1 MGCIFVLAKSLKIP
15 TMKKLILLSAFA
27 VLFFSCKST
36 SVTNTKVDNKTE
48 RMLKGNFVIS
58 SVDYPG
64 SEYIKVNSFGL
75 ADSQC
80 FEGST
85 WKFVSNNNK
94 GEMALTK
101 MGCPAF
107 SSPIT
112 WFINKDGQFVLKVLS
127 AGEKAKKVRDGYVL
141 GVANV
146 SETSF
151 QLIDKIDV
159 GGKLTDVVYQFTKVN

>member
-1 MGCIFVLAKSLKIP
+1 M
-15 TMKKLILLSAFA
+15 FA
-27 VLFFSCKST
+27 VLLFSCKST
-36 SVTNTKVDNKTE
+36 SVTNTKLDNKTE
-48 RMLKGNFVIS
+48 RLIKGNYVVS

-64 SEYIKVNSFGL
+64 SEYIKVNAFQL

-80 FEGST
+80 FVGST

-101 MGCPAF
+101 SGCPAF

-112 WFINKDGQFVLKVLS
+112 WFVNKDGQFVLKVLD
-127 AGEKAKKVRDGYVL
+127 AGEKAKKVRDGYIL
-141 GVANV
+141 NV
-146 SETSF
+146 SNATESSF

-159 GGKLTDVVYQFTKVN
+159 GGKMTDVVYQFTRVN

>member
-1 MGCIFVLAKSLKIP
+1 
-15 TMKKLILLSAFA
+15 MKKLILMTAF
-27 VLFFSCKST
+27 VVTMLSCKST
-36 SVTNTKVDNKTE
+36 SVTNTKLDNKTE
-48 RMLKGNFVIS
+48 RMIKGNFVVS

-64 SEYIKVNSFGL
+64 SEYIKVNAFQL

-80 FEGST
+80 FVGST

-101 MGCPAF
+101 TGCPAF

-112 WFINKDGQFVLKVLS
+112 WFVNKDGQFVLKVLD

-141 GVANV
+141 NISNATEN
-146 SETSF
+146 SF
-151 QLIDKIDV
+151 QLVDKIDV
-159 GGKLTDVVYQFTKVN
+159 GGKMTDVVYQFTKVN